1 MSNPA
6 PFVSVVI
13 PVYNEEENVA
23 LLYEGLKRSL
33 ADRGFGWELIF
44 VNDGSTDNSVKVLA
58 DLAHKDTSVKYMVLT
73 RNFGQQAALTAGMDY
88 ARGNYIVTMD
98 CDLQDPPEIVPAM
111 IEKAK
116 EGYEVVFARR
126 AFRDESFF
134 KRATASLYYK
144 LLEKFSD
151 TEVYGN
157 IGDFRLITR
166 KVLKQLKGMREKSRY
181 LRGMVAWLGFRHAV
195 LDYDRP
201 KRIHGTTGFSLLKMV
216 RLGMSGILN
225 FSLLPIRFGLVI
237 GLLSIFSGTAFLAYI
252 TYDTFINNEVYQLY
266 KWLSVITFVFIG
278 FMFILIWIL
287 AEYVGQI
294 YNESKNRPIY
304 VVEQE
309 ENFDHEPE
317 ITYSEG

>member
-1 MSNPA
+1 
-6 PFVSVVI
+6 
-13 PVYNEEENVA
+13 
-23 LLYEGLKRSL
+23 
-33 ADRGFGWELIF
+33 
-44 VNDGSTDNSVKVLA
+44 
-58 DLAHKDTSVKYMVLT
+58 
-73 RNFGQQAALTAGMDY
+73 
-88 ARGNYIVTMD
+88 
-98 CDLQDPPEIVPAM
+98 
-111 IEKAK
+111 
-116 EGYEVVFARR
+116 
-126 AFRDESFF
+126 
-134 KRATASLYYK
+134 
-144 LLEKFSD
+144 LEKFSD

-216 RLGMSGILN
+216 RLGMAGILN

-237 GLLSIFSGTAFLAYI
+237 GLLSIFSGTTFLAYI

-309 ENFDHEPE
+309 ENFDHELE
-317 ITYSEG
+317 IIYSEG